1 MTIENLIRV
10 VPPPAAPDE
19 AYLGPWEAIEADL
32 GTPLPQDYKDFVRLY
47 GCGDFMEFLGIH
59 VPVFWSP
66 YVRLQSEVR
75 VICDTLR
82 DIQDRPYPLW
92 PEPGGLLPFGKT
104 DFGDYLLWLP
114 RGPPDAWG
122 VVVWDRGMGEFE
134 AFDCGLTDFLAGL
147 ATGDIEPKEFPEDM
161 LPCDRLF
168 EPSPPCPA
176 EHLNWRSD
184 FLTGS
189 FGGKTDVRVELG
201 PQPVG
206 DRPRVTLSPVSWRAS
221 WRVSHNRRAPR

>member
-1 MTIENLIRV
+1 MTIHNLIKV

-19 AYLGPWEAIEADL
+19 AYSGPWETIEADL
-32 GTPLPQDYKDFVRLY
+32 GTALPQDYKDFVRIY

-59 VPVFWSP
+59 VPVSWSP

-82 DIQDRPYPLW
+82 HLEDCPYPLW

-104 DFGDYLLWLP
+104 DFGDYLFWLP

-122 VVVWDRGMGEFE
+122 VVVWDRGMGEYE
-134 AFDCGLTDFLAGL
+134 AFDCGLTDFLAGV
-147 ATGDIEPKEFPEDM
+147 ATGDIDPMGFPEDM

-168 EPSPPCPA
+168 ELSPRRRT
-176 EHLNWRSD
+176 EHRGWEPDL
-184 FLTGS
+184 LTGS
-189 FGGKTDVRVELG
+189 FGGKSVVRVQLS

-206 DRPRVTLSPVSWRAS
+206 DSLRVTLSPVLWRAS
-221 WRVSHNRRAPR
+221 WRVSHTRRAPR

>member
-10 VPPPAAPDE
+10 VPPPVAPDE
-19 AYLGPWEAIEADL
+19 AYAGPWEAIEADL
-32 GTPLPQDYKDFVRLY
+32 GTGLPQDYKDFVRLY
-47 GCGDFMEFLGIH
+47 GFGSFMEFVGVH
-59 VPVFWSP
+59 VPVSWSP

-75 VICDTLR
+75 VICDVLR
-82 DIQDRPYPLW
+82 DDEDRPYSLW

-122 VVVWDRGMGEFE
+122 VVVWDRGMGEYE

-161 LPCDRLF
+161 LPCERLF
-168 EPSPPCPA
+168 EPSPPRRP
-176 EHLNWRSD
+176 EQGDWGPDL
-184 FLTGS
+184 LTGR
-189 FGGKTDVRVELG
+189 FGGEGVVRVQLSW
-201 PQPVG
+201 P
-206 DRPRVTLSPVSWRAS
+206 RPADPGRVALSPVSWRAS
-221 WRVSHNRRAPR
+221 WRVSHRPRAPR